1 MAFQD
6 SVTELMRVSQSLMD
20 HMDGMPIDSIS
31 GRVVNPIPFDMA
43 ELPDALMVQAYLP
56 GFRREDISVE
66 VRERRL
72 AIKAERHL
80 PRRNNVTWLHV
91 EAPYGT
97 FLRTIGLGT
106 DIDADHIEAGWHEG
120 VLTLR
125 LPKAEEARPRQ
136 IPVNSSARV
145 ALDTGAGD
153 PS

>member
-6 SVTELMRVSQSLMD
+6 SLTDLMRVSQSLMD
-20 HMDGMPIDSIS
+20 HLDGMPVDMS

-43 ELPDALMVQAYLP
+43 ELPDGLVLQAYLP

-66 VRERRL
+66 ISDRRL

-80 PRRNNVTWLHV
+80 PRRDDLTWLHV

-97 FLRTIGLGT
+97 FLRTVGLGT
-106 DIDADHIEAGWHEG
+106 DIDADHIEAGWNEG

-136 IPVNSSARV
+136 IPVNTA
-145 ALDTGAGD
+145 ADIKLDEM
-153 PS
+153 SKLQS